1 MKSKIALSIAMFFLT
16 IGLSHPAFAEK
27 QVFEPN
33 AEQGEWELE
42 NTGIYDFDPH
52 KNKNAVQ
59 EYHYAL
65 GYGVNSFWHTEL
77 EIEGETLPT
86 DDAITR
92 YETTHLEWENIFQL
106 APKGKYWLDAG
117 VYLAYEAPLMQKE
130 VGQFEG
136 KILLEKD
143 IDKITNILNISFNQ
157 EVSQGADRNTD
168 AGMSWSTRYRL
179 SQYVEP
185 GFEYWNDFSA
195 IDHHLDYD
203 QQSHQVGPCIYGHL
217 FRHINYDIGYL
228 FGISAAAPRGEL
240 KWVIEYE
247 F

>member
-1 MKSKIALSIAMFFLT
+1 MKLSNRVVIISFFCT

-27 QVFEPN
+27 LVFAPV

-42 NTGIYDFDPH
+42 NTGVYDMDPA

-59 EYHYAL
+59 EYHYAI

-77 EIEGETLPT
+77 ELETETQPT
-86 DDAITR
+86 DDSITSFQA
-92 YETTHLEWENIFQL
+92 THLEWENIFQL
-106 APKGKYWLDAG
+106 APKGEYWLDPG
-117 VYLAYEAPLMQKE
+117 LYLAYEAPLENKQ

-143 IDKITNILNISFNQ
+143 FQKISDILNISFNK
-157 EVSQGADRNTD
+157 EVGGGADPHTN
-168 AGMSWSTRYRL
+168 GGISWSSRYRL
-179 SQYVEP
+179 SQYFEP

-195 IDHHLDYD
+195 ISNQTTYNL
-203 QQSHQVGPCIYGHL
+203 QSHQVGPCMYGHL

-228 FGISAAAPRGEL
+228 FGISDAAPKGEI
-240 KWVIEYE
+240 KWVLEYE